1 MVRVGGMSYRC
12 APKAAMGRR
21 ISDMVLTRTG
31 APIDGE
37 KKYTVGGWASINP
50 DTEGPPIYDLL
61 ESYITKKGVVA
72 PSGEQSVIVEG
83 MG

>member
-12 APKAAMGRR
+12 APKAEMGSR
-21 ISDMVLTRTG
+21 ISEMVLTRTG
-31 APIDGE
+31 MPIE
-37 KKYTVGGWASINP
+37 AEMKYTVGGWASINP
-50 DTEGPPIYDLL
+50 DAQGPAIYDLL
-61 ESYITKKGVVA
+61 ESYITNKGVVT